1 MNLQRGMRGKL
12 EQYVNVG
19 KEIAVSMSV
28 TGGDVYDYCCFG
40 VDADGQ
46 LSDDRYMVFYNQ
58 TVSPGDEIRYAP
70 TVQGA
75 VFTLNLNSLPAAID
89 KLVFTV
95 SIDGRKGVMGNIAAH
110 TLEVWQDGNAALRLS
125 LTGADFLNERA
136 IISMELYRRNGW
148 RFSAVARGFNGG
160 LGDLLRSYGGEEAA
174 SQSTPPAP
182 TPTPKPVPPQPAPTP
197 SKPTPAPQPVPPSPA
212 PTVNRNPTPPVPPAP
227 PKAQPVNLN
236 PPQPAP
242 KKVELR
248 KGQKVSLEKR
258 GKNLGEVV
266 INLNWN
272 QPTNRGGLFGFR
284 PAAVDLDLG
293 CLYELKDGTKG
304 CVQALGKAFGNYDNP
319 PYVYLDGDD
328 RTGASAGGEN
338 LRVNGNKIALIRR
351 ILVYTFIYDGAANWK
366 EAAGVVT
373 VRNADGNE
381 IVVRMDEYG
390 SNLGMC
396 AIALLEND
404 HDETLSVEKVV
415 QFFKGHSQMDTA
427 FHWGLRWV
435 RGRKD

>member
-1 MNLQRGMRGKL
+1 MNVQRGMRGKL
-12 EQYVNVG
+12 DQHVNVAR
-19 KEIAVSMSV
+19 EIAVSMSV

-40 VDADGQ
+40 VDKDGK

-58 TVSPGDEIRYAP
+58 TRSPGGEIRYEPSAH
-70 TVQGA
+70 GA
-75 VFTLNLNSLPAAID
+75 VFTLSLDRLPASID

-110 TLEVWQDGNAALRLS
+110 TLDLWQDGNAALQMR

-136 IISMELYRRNGW
+136 IISMELYRKDGW

-174 SQSTPPAP
+174 P
-182 TPTPKPVPPQPAPTP
+182 TPTPR
-197 SKPTPAPQPVPPSPA
+197 PQPVP
-212 PTVNRNPTPPVPPAP
+212 TPTPPRPQPTP
-227 PKAQPVNLN
+227 QPQPVPTPQPTPPTPEP
-236 PPQPAP
+236 PPQ
-242 KKVELR
+242 KVELR
-248 KGQKVSLEKR
+248 KGQKVSLRKR
-258 GKNLGEVV
+258 GKNLGEIV

-272 QPTNRGGLFGFR
+272 QPTNRGGLFNFR

-304 CVQALGKAFGNYDNP
+304 CVQALGKAFGSYSDI
-319 PYVYLDGDD
+319 PYVTLDGDD
-328 RTGASAGGEN
+328 RTGASVNGEN
-338 LRVNGNKIALIRR
+338 LRVNGNKVSLIRR

-373 VRNADGNE
+373 VKCADGQE
-381 IVVRMDEYG
+381 IIVRMDEYG

-415 QFFKGHSQMDTA
+415 KFFRGHSQMDEA

-435 RGRKD
+435 RGKKD